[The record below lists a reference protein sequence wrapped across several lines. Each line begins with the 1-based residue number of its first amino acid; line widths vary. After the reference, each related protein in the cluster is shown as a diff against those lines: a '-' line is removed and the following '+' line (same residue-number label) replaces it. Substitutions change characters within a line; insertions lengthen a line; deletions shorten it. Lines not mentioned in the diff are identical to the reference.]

1 MEGPSEKRV
10 LPESAYR
17 PLKAGEVYT
26 PYVPTEVIIPEFTAR
41 AVIIGIILAGV
52 FTLAA
57 AVSGLRAGTVFEAAI
72 PIAILAI
79 GVGKVFKRKN
89 TILEN
94 VIIQSVGG
102 ASGLVVAGAVF
113 TLPTLYMLGT
123 IYVGEINPPN
133 LLTVFLVSLLGGVL
147 GVVFLIPLRRYFV
160 ADQHGLLPFP
170 EATAVNEILVTGEK
184 AGKQASVLM
193 IAMVVG
199 GIFDFLCD
207 GLRLWGSHFTWRAF
221 GGWFQSFTNATKMV
235 FRMESLA
242 FFVGLGYIVG
252 MRYATI
258 IVMGSFMS
266 WMVLVPLFG
275 WVASSFPDS
284 AMVAGN
290 AFIQVKD
297 MTPEVIFRNFV
308 QRIGIGC
315 IAAAGIIGIIKSL
328 PVILASFKIGFKG
341 FSGRKGEAAE
351 QSPRTQRDMNMGL
364 MLALLGAALI
374 VMAVLFYFIT
384 GNAVNYTLI
393 GLLVV
398 FIISFLFTTVAAN
411 AIAIVGTN
419 PVSGMTL
426 MTLIITSALFLASG
440 LSGPNGMFIALI
452 IGGVVCTALSMA
464 GGFVTDLK
472 VGYWLGATP
481 LQQQRSKLIGTAV
494 SAALVGLAIMLIDS
508 AFKFLIPDPATGQ
521 IIANPAMPAP
531 QANLMREVIITF
543 MDPTAI
549 IPWMLFGIGIAIA
562 LVMNWVGVPA
572 LAFGLG
578 MYLPQEINTPLLLGA
593 FAALLLKKSSKD
605 KALADARY
613 QKGTLIASGFIAGAA
628 LFKILEAI
636 LRVIPMGAGNVLEAV
651 HGSYQANE
659 LTDTYL
665 MGMGTNTASLIGFV
679 FILLLSAWLFWNSL
693 RAKPEEEVAEIKAD

>member
-1 MEGPSEKRV
+1 MEVSSGKRG

-17 PLKAGEVYT
+17 PLKEGEVYT
-26 PYVPTEVIIPEFTAR
+26 PYVSPEVSIPEFTPR
-41 AVIIGIILAGV
+41 SVIIGIILAAV

-79 GVGKVFKRKN
+79 GIGKVFRRKN

-102 ASGLVVAGAVF
+102 ASGLIVAGAVF
-113 TLPTLYMLGT
+113 TLPTLYMLAT
-123 IYVGEINPPN
+123 IYPGEISPPN
-133 LLTVFLVSLLGGVL
+133 LLTVFMVSLLGGLL
-147 GVVFLIPLRRYFV
+147 GVIFLIPLRRYFV

-170 EATAVNEILVTGEK
+170 EATAINEILVTGEK
-184 AGKQASVLM
+184 AGKQAGVLA
-193 IAMVVG
+193 IAMVIG

-207 GLRLWGSHFTWRAF
+207 GLRLWGSHFNWRAF
-221 GGWFQSFTNATKMV
+221 GGWFQEFTASTKMV
-235 FRMESLA
+235 LRMESLA

-275 WVASSFPDS
+275 WVIGSFPDAS
-284 AMVAGN
+284 MIAGTTSIAVAS
-290 AFIQVKD
+290 
-297 MTPEVIFRNFV
+297 MTPEIIFRNFV

-315 IAAAGIIGIIKSL
+315 IAAAGILGIIKSM
-328 PVILASFKIGFKG
+328 PVIIDSFKIGFKG
-341 FSGRKGEAAE
+341 ISGGEKGDSKAM
-351 QSPRTQRDMNMGL
+351 PRTQIDMNMKL
-364 MLALLGAALI
+364 MLGLLGASLI
-374 VMAVLFYFIT
+374 VMAIFFYVIT
-384 GNAVNYTLI
+384 GSAMNYTLI

-398 FIISFLFTTVAAN
+398 FVISFLFTTVAAN

-426 MTLIITSALFLASG
+426 MTLILSSVFLLAAG

-464 GGFVTDLK
+464 GGFVSDLK

-481 LQQQRSKLIGTAV
+481 VQQQRSKIIGTIV
-494 SAALVGLAIMLIDS
+494 CAALVGLAIMLIDS
-508 AFKFLIPDPATGQ
+508 AFGFLITDPATGQ

-549 IPWMLFGIGIAIA
+549 IPWMLFGIGIIIA
-562 LVMNWVGVPA
+562 LLMNFVGVPA

-593 FAALLLKKSSKD
+593 FAAWLLKKSSRD
-605 KALADARY
+605 KELSNARY
-613 QKGTLIASGFIAGAA
+613 QKGMLIASGFIAGAA
-628 LFKILEAI
+628 LFKILEAV
-636 LRVIPMGAGNVLEAV
+636 LRIIPFNGENMLAVIHN
-651 HGSYQANE
+651 YYNANE
-659 LTDTYL
+659 IADTYL
-665 MGMGTNTASLIGFV
+665 MGMEANTANLIGFV
-679 FILLLSAWLFWNSL
+679 LIFLLTAWLFWNSL
-693 RAKPEEEVAEIKAD
+693 RAKPEEGGPAEEA